1 MVKLGL
7 VVVQI
12 DDGSGMMLKLGLI
25 VVQIDDGSGMLY
37 NVKVGTDCCSD

>member
-7 VVVQI
+7 IVVQI

-25 VVQIDDGSGMLY
+25 VVQIDNGSGMMY
-37 NVKVGTDCCSD
+37 DVGTDCCSD